1 MRRPAARL
9 LASVDDTDR
18 NPFRGATA
26 AVGYYW
32 AQRDPAAAAHWA
44 LGLDENRA
52 RGEAIGAV
60 ARKWGAVNA
69 PAARSWAMSLPQG
82 ALRDTALSN
91 VLYGMASTATPD
103 GSLLGAFSSDAAR
116 EEAIRNVV
124 LHLAG
129 RDRDDARAGSMPTS
143 ATRKSATA
151 QGAALETG
159 AFKPRP

>member
-1 MRRPAARL
+1 
-9 LASVDDTDR
+9 
-18 NPFRGATA
+18 
-26 AVGYYW
+26 
-32 AQRDPAAAAHWA
+32 
-44 LGLDENRA
+44 
-52 RGEAIGAV
+52 
-60 ARKWGAVNA
+60 VNA
-69 PAARSWAMSLPQG
+69 PAARGWAMSLPQG

-129 RDRDDARAGSMPTS
+129 RDRDDARAWIDAHISDPQERER
-143 ATRKSATA
+143 ARR
-151 QGAALETG
+151 ALETG